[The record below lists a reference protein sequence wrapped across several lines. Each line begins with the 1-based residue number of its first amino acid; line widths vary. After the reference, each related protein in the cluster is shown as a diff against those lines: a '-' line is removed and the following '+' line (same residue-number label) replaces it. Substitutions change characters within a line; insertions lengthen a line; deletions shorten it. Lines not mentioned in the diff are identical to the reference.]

1 MVNKRI
7 NSFKRARLIAG
18 LTQEQLAEKLDVSC
32 VAVSKWEN
40 GKTLPTA
47 KRIKEVAQVLH
58 TTVAEL
64 LNDSEGRAS

>member
-1 MVNKRI
+1 MAKRI

-18 LTQEQLAEKLDVSC
+18 FTQEQLAEMLDVSC

-40 GKTLPTA
+40 GKTLPTPS
-47 KRIKEVAQVLH
+47 RIKEVAQALH

-64 LNDSEGRAS
+64 LNDSKGRVG